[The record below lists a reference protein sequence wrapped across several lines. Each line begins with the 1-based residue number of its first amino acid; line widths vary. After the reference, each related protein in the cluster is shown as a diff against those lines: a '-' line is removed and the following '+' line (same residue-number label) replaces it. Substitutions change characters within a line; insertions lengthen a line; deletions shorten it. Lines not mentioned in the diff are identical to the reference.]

1 MPKVD
6 YIFRGGLSKVY
17 VCRQGG
23 RGGQKSRKSDDVF
36 YERPLRCHNV
46 NLGPRVII
54 DLVSFP
60 PSLNWENGLN
70 FVDL

>member
-36 YERPLRCHNV
+36 YERPLAVLHKDFQQSFTTVYRDT
-46 NLGPRVII
+46 II
-54 DLVSFP
+54 FY
-60 PSLNWENGLN
+60 NNMKKICR
-70 FVDL
+70 

>member
-36 YERPLRCHNV
+36 YERPLIEFYKQPCFKFS
-46 NLGPRVII
+46 
-54 DLVSFP
+54 DLP
-60 PSLNWENGLN
+60 GLRGG
-70 FVDL
+70 LH